1 MHFRHRPSFIP
12 SISLLFV
19 LLSVLLAACGGGSNS
34 TVTASSTGTST
45 ACKTSNHP
53 SSAFNH
59 TPAVA
64 QLAAYS
70 KGYNPTSRAT
80 TTLNNVSIGLG
91 YIPNIQFAP
100 FYVAQSKG
108 YYQAA
113 GLNVT
118 FHHGLVNDLIG
129 SMVLGHD
136 NFVFA
141 SGDEELVARSKNLQV
156 VNVATIYQRYPVSLI
171 VPADSTI
178 CTLAD
183 IKGHTI
189 GEPGPFGAT
198 HVGLLALL
206 YHAHLSLSDVHVQAI
221 GFTQVAALLTHKVDA
236 VVGYSNNEPL
246 QLRKQGL
253 QVRTF
258 DVSDYQP
265 LISNG
270 IITTENTLQN
280 QPDVVR
286 GFVQATIRGLKDV
299 IANPAE
305 AVQLTQKYVQGMDTG
320 NAMSVLQ
327 ATIPIWQGNDQIP
340 LGYNDSATW
349 QSMEQF
355 MVAQK
360 IIPPGQDLTQ
370 AYTNANIS

>member
-1 MHFRHRPSFIP
+1 MQTRYRPSFLL
-12 SISLLFV
+12 SLSLLFV
-19 LLSVLLAACGGGSNS
+19 VLSVMLAACGGGSSSNS
-34 TVTASSTGTST
+34 NGSTSSAG
-45 ACKTSNHP
+45 CKTSNHGSVAL
-53 SSAFNH
+53 SSE
-59 TPAVA
+59 PATT
-64 QLAAYS
+64 QLASFSEAYAHTARS
-70 KGYNPTSRAT
+70 AT
-80 TTLNNVSIGLG
+80 PLKDVSIGFG
-91 YIPNIQFAP
+91 YIPDIQFSP

-118 FHHGLVNDLIG
+118 FHHGFVNDLIG

-136 NFVFA
+136 TFA
-141 SGDEELVARSKNLQV
+141 LATGDEELVARSKNLPV

-171 VPADSTI
+171 VPADSSI

-206 YHAHLSLSDVHVQAI
+206 YHAHLSVSDVHLQAI
-221 GFTQVAALLTHKVDA
+221 GFTQVQALLTHRVDA

-246 QLRKQGL
+246 QLRKQGM

-258 DVSDYQP
+258 DVSNYQP

-270 IITTENTLQN
+270 IVTTANTLQT

-286 GFVQATIRGLKDV
+286 GFVQATIVGLKEV
-299 IANPAE
+299 IANPVE
-305 AVQLTQKYVQGMDTG
+305 AVQISKNYVQGMDTS

-327 ATIPIWQGNDQIP
+327 ATIPIWQGNSKTP

-355 MVAQK
+355 LVAQK
-360 IIPPGQDLTQ
+360 IIPAPQDLSQ
-370 AYTNANIS
+370 AYTNENLS

>member
-1 MHFRHRPSFIP
+1 MHVRHRPSFVL
-12 SISLLFV
+12 SISLLFI
-19 LLSVLLAACGGGSNS
+19 LLSLGLASCGGASTSNS
-34 TVTASSTGTST
+34 AGSSTAT
-45 ACKTSNHP
+45 
-53 SSAFNH
+53 
-59 TPAVA
+59 
-64 QLAAYS
+64 QL
-70 KGYNPTSRAT
+70 K
-80 TTLNNVSIGLG
+80 NVSIGLG

-108 YYQAA
+108 YYKAA

-118 FHHGLVNDLIG
+118 FHHGFVNDVIG

-141 SGDEELVARSKNLQV
+141 TGDEELVARSKNLPV

-171 VPADSTI
+171 VPANSPI
-178 CTLAD
+178 HTLAD
-183 IKGHTI
+183 LKVHTI

-206 YHAHLSLSDVHVQAI
+206 YHAHLSLSDVHLQAI
-221 GFTQVAALLTHKVDA
+221 GFTQVQALLTHKVDA

-246 QLRKQGL
+246 QLRKQGM

-258 DVSDYQP
+258 DVSNYQP

-270 IITTENTLQN
+270 IITTESTLQT

-286 GFVQATIRGLKDV
+286 GFVQATIMGLKEV
-299 IANPAE
+299 IANPVE
-305 AVQLTQKYVQGMDTG
+305 AVQISKNYVQGMDTN

-327 ATIPIWQGNDQIP
+327 ATIP
-340 LGYNDSATW
+340 
-349 QSMEQF
+349 
-355 MVAQK
+355 
-360 IIPPGQDLTQ
+360 
-370 AYTNANIS
+370 